1 MNLRSRAIAI
11 TIVIFAGLVY
21 LFAWSP
27 LLTVKSIETSGLP
40 DGVVESVV
48 IAKSEITVGE
58 RLARIEP
65 RAAENALKEF
75 SWAKEAKVSRSWIG
89 GKVLIEMKSR
99 VPVALYKGKA
109 LDSAGEIFI
118 LAGKTPK
125 GLPTVTAS
133 TPELG
138 LVAIELFTALP
149 EDVRS
154 SLISLSA
161 SRATAISSWQQVGAR
176 KVKVMW
182 GSAEQVDLKVS
193 VYQALLELPENKS
206 IKRIDL
212 SAPHAPIVK

>member
-1 MNLRSRAIAI
+1 MNSRARAIAI
-11 TIVIFAGLVY
+11 ATLIFAGLVY

-27 LLTVKSIETSGLP
+27 LLTVKSIHTSGLP

-48 IAKSEITVGE
+48 VSKSEIALGE

-75 SWAKEAKVSRSWIG
+75 SWTKDVNVSRNWLN
-89 GKVLIEMKSR
+89 GKVAIEIVAR
-99 VPVALYKGKA
+99 VPVALYQGKA
-109 LDSAGEIFI
+109 LDSEGQIFVV
-118 LAGKTPK
+118 AGKLPK
-125 GLPTVTAS
+125 GLPAVTAS

-138 LVAIELFTALP
+138 LIAIELFTALP
-149 EDVRS
+149 EELRA

-161 SRATAISSWQQVGAR
+161 SRASAISSWQQVGAR

-193 VYQALLELPENKS
+193 VYQALLALPENKA
-206 IKRIDL
+206 IKRVDL

>member
-1 MNLRSRAIAI
+1 MNSRARAIAI
-11 TIVIFAGLVY
+11 ATLIFSGLIY

-27 LLTVKSIETSGLP
+27 LLTVKSIETSGIP
-40 DGVVESVV
+40 DAVAESVV
-48 IAKSEITVGE
+48 ISKSEIVLAQ

-65 RAAENALKEF
+65 RSAENSLREF
-75 SWAKEAKVSRSWIG
+75 SWIKEVNVSRDWLKGKVSIA
-89 GKVLIEMKSR
+89 ITPR

-109 LDSAGEIFI
+109 LDSAGEIFVI
-118 LAGKTPK
+118 AGNTPS

-138 LVAIELFTALP
+138 LLAIELFTALP
-149 EDVRS
+149 DEMRS

-161 SRATAISSWQQVGAR
+161 SQSSAISSWQQVGSR

-193 VYQALLELPENKS
+193 VYQALLALPENKS
-206 IKRIDL
+206 IKRVDL

>member
-1 MNLRSRAIAI
+1 MNLRSRTIAL

-48 IAKSEITVGE
+48 IAKSGFTLGE

-75 SWAKEAKVSRSWIG
+75 SWAKEAKVSRNWID

-99 VPVALYKGKA
+99 IPVALYKGKA

-118 LAGKTPK
+118 LAGKIPP

-138 LVAIELFTALP
+138 LVAIELFTDLP

-161 SRATAISSWQQVGAR
+161 SRASAISSWQQVGAR

-193 VYQALLELPENKS
+193 VYQALLELPENKL

>member
-1 MNLRSRAIAI
+1 MNSRARAIAVA
-11 TIVIFAGLVY
+11 TIIFSGLIY

-27 LLTVKSIETSGLP
+27 LLTVKSIEISGLP

-48 IAKSEITVGE
+48 IAKSEIELGE

-75 SWAKEAKVSRSWIG
+75 SWTKEVSVTRNWIN
-89 GKVLIEMKSR
+89 GKVFIEMNAR
-99 VPVALYKGKA
+99 VPVALYQGKA
-109 LDSAGEIFI
+109 LDSAGEIFV

-125 GLPTVTAS
+125 GLPAVTAS

-138 LVAIELFTALP
+138 LIAIDLFTALP
-149 EDVRS
+149 EEVRS

-161 SRATAISSWQQVGAR
+161 SRASAISSWQQVGVR

-182 GSAEQVDLKVS
+182 GSADQIDLKVS
-193 VYQALLELPENKS
+193 VYQALLALPENKE
-206 IKRIDL
+206 IKRVDL